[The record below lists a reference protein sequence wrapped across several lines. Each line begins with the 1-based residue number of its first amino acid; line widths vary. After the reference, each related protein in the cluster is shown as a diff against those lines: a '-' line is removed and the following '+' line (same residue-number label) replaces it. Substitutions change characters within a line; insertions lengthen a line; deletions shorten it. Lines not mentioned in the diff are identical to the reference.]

1 MSNIGRNRK
10 VFVLHSNDSSRHG
23 ASRPTLTELRCKRC
37 KGIKDSTKKYH
48 FFTFS
53 TNTCVY
59 FVLMTPSLP
68 RKTMQAKISYTFGIF
83 LTEPFSFTLTFIDM
97 VSKQM
102 LSLSSEFPYLISM
115 FTRYRKHHKTSP
127 RYLPRPFHLH
137 LPKKWELQVHICVC
151 YSFKYCFSK

>member
-10 VFVLHSNDSSRHG
+10 VFVLHSNDSSRHS

-83 LTEPFSFTLTFIDM
+83 LTEPFSFMLTFIDM

-102 LSLSSEFPYLISM
+102 LSLSSEFPLPHFDVYEISQ
-115 FTRYRKHHKTSP
+115 TP
-127 RYLPRPFHLH
+127 
-137 LPKKWELQVHICVC
+137 
-151 YSFKYCFSK
+151 